1 LGFEYRGVY
10 FTRYIP
16 YVVNIKKGHKM
27 KKIIIIT
34 FCISLIQSCSNVD
47 KITDIADTTGSL
59 NLIGGTNEMTINQ
72 TIDGNSVP
80 RVVYIKTPQNL
91 DSSLSYP
98 IVFFFHGAGGSGQNF
113 LQNNNITELINSEEF
128 IGIFPNGHSNNG
140 GNGGFW
146 NLGSEPTTANDVEFV
161 DLIIDQ
167 LATSTLIDT
176 SKAYA
181 VGFSNGSGM
190 VNLLGKSTSHFNAIA
205 PLFSQQ
211 IISLKELT
219 PNKAMSV
226 FQVNGE
232 VDGVIPL
239 NGGVSSVGTFMSAQH
254 SALNWAT
261 HFNCNSTATQEDLNW
276 GNTVLSSFT
285 YSNCDNSH
293 EIKCLIALNTGHG
306 FSDVQTEQVAY
317 TQIWEFFKQY

>member
-1 LGFEYRGVY
+1 
-10 FTRYIP
+10 
-16 YVVNIKKGHKM
+16 M

-239 NGGVSSVGTFMSAQH
+239 NGGVSSVGIFMSAQH

>member
-1 LGFEYRGVY
+1 
-10 FTRYIP
+10 
-16 YVVNIKKGHKM
+16 M

-211 IISLKELT
+211 ISSTGDLT

-226 FQVNGE
+226 FQVNGD
-232 VDGVIPL
+232 VDGLIPL

-306 FSDVQTEQVAY
+306 FTDAQTEQVAY

>member
-1 LGFEYRGVY
+1 
-10 FTRYIP
+10 
-16 YVVNIKKGHKM
+16 M
-27 KKIIIIT
+27 KKIIIIA
-34 FCISLIQSCSNVD
+34 FCITLIQSCNKDD
-47 KITDIADTTGSL
+47 KITDIVDTTGIL

-80 RVVYIKTPQNL
+80 RLVYVRTPQNL
-91 DSSLSYP
+91 NSSLSYP
-98 IVFFFHGAGGSGQNF
+98 IVFFFHGAGGSGQIF

-140 GNGGFW
+140 SNGGFW
-146 NLGSEPTTANDVEFV
+146 NLGSEPTTADDVEYV

-211 IISLKELT
+211 IISLKDLT

-226 FQVNGE
+226 FQVNGD
-232 VDGVIPL
+232 VDGLIPL
-239 NGGVSSVGTFMSAQH
+239 NGGVSSVGIFMSAQN
-254 SALNWAT
+254 SALNWANY
-261 HFNCNSTATQEDLNW
+261 FNCNTTATQEELNW
-276 GNTVLSSFT
+276 ENTVLSSFT
-285 YSNCDNSH
+285 YSNCDNSN
-293 EIKCLIALNTGHG
+293 EIKYLVALNTGHG
-306 FSDVQTEQVAY
+306 FSDAQTERIAY
-317 TQIWEFFKQY
+317 NKIWEFFKQ

>member
-1 LGFEYRGVY
+1 
-10 FTRYIP
+10 
-16 YVVNIKKGHKM
+16 M

-47 KITDIADTTGSL
+47 NITDTTGIL
-59 NLIGGTNEMTINQ
+59 NLIGGTNEITINQ
-72 TIDGNSVP
+72 TIDGNSFP
-80 RVVYIKTPQNL
+80 RLVYIRTPQNL
-91 DSSLSYP
+91 NSSLSYP
-98 IVFFFHGAGGSGQNF
+98 IVFFFHGAGGSGQIF
-113 LQNNNITELINSEEF
+113 SQNNNITELINSEEF

-140 GNGGFW
+140 SNGGFW
-146 NLGSEPTTANDVEFV
+146 NLGSEPTTANDVEYV

-211 IISLKELT
+211 IISLKDLT

-232 VDGVIPL
+232 FDSVIPL
-239 NGGVSSVGTFMSAQH
+239 NGGVSSVGTFMTAQN
-254 SALNWAT
+254 SALDWAT
-261 HFNCNSTATQEDLNW
+261 HFNCNTTAIQEELNW
-276 GNTVLSSFT
+276 KNTVLSSFT
-285 YSNCDNSH
+285 YSNCDDSH
-293 EIKCLIALNTGHG
+293 EIKYLIALNTGHG
-306 FSDVQTEQVAY
+306 FSDAQTERVAY
-317 TQIWEFFKQY
+317 TQIWEFFKQ

>member
-1 LGFEYRGVY
+1 
-10 FTRYIP
+10 
-16 YVVNIKKGHKM
+16 M

-146 NLGSEPTTANDVEFV
+146 NLGSEPTTANDVEYV

-167 LATSTLIDT
+167 LATSTLIDI

-211 IISLKELT
+211 ISSTGDLT

-226 FQVNGE
+226 FQVNGD
-232 VDGVIPL
+232 VDGLIPL

-306 FSDVQTEQVAY
+306 FTDAQTEQVAY

>member
-1 LGFEYRGVY
+1 
-10 FTRYIP
+10 
-16 YVVNIKKGHKM
+16 M
-27 KKIIIIT
+27 KKIIIII
-34 FCISLIQSCSNVD
+34 FCIFLIQSCSNVD
-47 KITDIADTTGSL
+47 KIADIADTTGIL
-59 NLIGGTNEMTINQ
+59 NLIGGTNKMTINQ

-80 RVVYIKTPQNL
+80 RLVYIKTPQNL
-91 DSSLSYP
+91 NSSLSYP
-98 IVFFFHGAGGSGQNF
+98 IVFFFHGAGGSGQIF

-140 GNGGFW
+140 SNGGFW
-146 NLGSEPTTANDVEFV
+146 NLGSEPTTANDVEYV

-211 IISLKELT
+211 IISLKDLT

-226 FQVNGE
+226 FQVNGD
-232 VDGVIPL
+232 VDGLIPL
-239 NGGVSSVGTFMSAQH
+239 NGGVSSVGIFMSAQN
-254 SALNWAT
+254 SALNWANY
-261 HFNCNSTATQEDLNW
+261 FNCNTTATQEELNW
-276 GNTVLSSFT
+276 ENTVLSSFT
-285 YSNCDNSH
+285 YSNCDNSN
-293 EIKCLIALNTGHG
+293 EIKYLIALNTGHG
-306 FSDVQTEQVAY
+306 FSDEQTERVAY
-317 TQIWEFFKQY
+317 TKIWEFFKQY

>member
-1 LGFEYRGVY
+1 
-10 FTRYIP
+10 
-16 YVVNIKKGHKM
+16 M

-59 NLIGGTNEMTINQ
+59 NLIGGTNEMTIYQ

-211 IISLKELT
+211 IISLKDLT
-219 PNKAMSV
+219 PNKEMSV

-239 NGGVSSVGTFMSAQH
+239 NGGVSSVGTFMTAQN
-254 SALNWAT
+254 SALNWAN
-261 HFNCNSTATQEDLNW
+261 HFNCNTTATQEDLNW
-276 GNTVLSSFT
+276 ENTVLSSFT

-306 FSDVQTEQVAY
+306 FTDAQTEQVAY

>member
-1 LGFEYRGVY
+1 
-10 FTRYIP
+10 
-16 YVVNIKKGHKM
+16 M

-80 RVVYIKTPQNL
+80 RVVYVRTPQNL
-91 DSSLSYP
+91 NSSLSYP

-113 LQNNNITELINSEEF
+113 LQNNSITELINSEEF

-140 GNGGFW
+140 SNGGFW
-146 NLGSEPTTANDVEFV
+146 NLGSEPTTADDVEFV

-167 LATSTLIDT
+167 LATYTLIDT

-211 IISLKELT
+211 IISTGDLT
-219 PNKAMSV
+219 PIKAMSV

-239 NGGVSSVGTFMSAQH
+239 NGGVSSVGTFMSAQN

-261 HFNCNSTATQEDLNW
+261 HFNCNSTATQEDFNW

-306 FSDVQTEQVAY
+306 FTDVQTERVAY

>member
-1 LGFEYRGVY
+1 LGFEYKGVY
-10 FTRYIP
+10 FTLYIP
-16 YVVNIKKGHKM
+16 YVVDIKKGQKM

-47 KITDIADTTGSL
+47 KITDIADTTGIL
-59 NLIGGTNEMTINQ
+59 NLIG
-72 TIDGNSVP
+72 
-80 RVVYIKTPQNL
+80 
-91 DSSLSYP
+91 
-98 IVFFFHGAGGSGQNF
+98 GAGGSGQNF

-140 GNGGFW
+140 SNGGFW
-146 NLGSEPTTANDVEFV
+146 NLGSEPTTANDVEYV

-211 IISLKELT
+211 ILSTGDLKPTKEI
-219 PNKAMSV
+219 SV

-232 VDGVIPL
+232 VDDVIPL
-239 NGGVSSVGTFMSAQH
+239 NGGVSSVGTFMSAQN
-254 SALNWAT
+254 SALNWAN
-261 HFNCNSTATQEDLNW
+261 HFNCNTTATQEDLNW
-276 GNTVLSSFT
+276 ENTVLSSFK

-293 EIKCLIALNTGHG
+293 EIKYLIALNTGHD
-306 FSDVQTEQVAY
+306 FSDAQTERVAY
-317 TQIWEFFKQY
+317 TKIWDFFKQY

>member
-1 LGFEYRGVY
+1 LGFEYKGVY

-16 YVVNIKKGHKM
+16 YVVNIKKGDKM
-27 KKIIIIT
+27 KKIIIIA
-34 FCISLIQSCSNVD
+34 FCITLIQSCNKDD
-47 KITDIADTTGSL
+47 KITDIVDTTGIL

-80 RVVYIKTPQNL
+80 RLVYVRTPQNL
-91 DSSLSYP
+91 NSSLSYP
-98 IVFFFHGAGGSGQNF
+98 IVFFFHGAGGSGQIF

-140 GNGGFW
+140 SNGGFW
-146 NLGSEPTTANDVEFV
+146 NLGSEPTTADDVEYV

-211 IISLKELT
+211 IISLKDLT

-226 FQVNGE
+226 FQVNGD
-232 VDGVIPL
+232 VDGLIPL
-239 NGGVSSVGTFMSAQH
+239 NGGVSSVGIFMSAQN
-254 SALNWAT
+254 SALNWANY
-261 HFNCNSTATQEDLNW
+261 FNCNTTATQEELNW
-276 GNTVLSSFT
+276 ENTVLSSFT
-285 YSNCDNSH
+285 YSNCDNSN
-293 EIKCLIALNTGHG
+293 EIKYLIALNTGHG
-306 FSDVQTEQVAY
+306 FSDEQTERVAY
-317 TQIWEFFKQY
+317 TKIWEFFKQY